1 MIMARRWVLIPVLS
15 LAALMFI
22 ATGVQAA
29 KLLCISKEE
38 LKGEETV
45 GSCLAHGHEFAIVE
59 DNGVVH
65 VLTRREVALTRLFN
79 PKLFEQR
86 AYGFRYRELAPEI
99 NSQK

>member
-1 MIMARRWVLIPVLS
+1 MPRRWLLLLVVW

-22 ATGVQAA
+22 ASGAEAA

-45 GSCLAHGHEFAIVE
+45 ASCLTAGNEFAIL
-59 DNGVVH
+59 DDYGVVH
-65 VLTRREVALTRLFN
+65 VLTAREIALTKLFS

-86 AYGFRYRELAPEI
+86 AYGLRYRELAPEI
-99 NSQK
+99 NSK